1 MSASLPLTH
10 TSLSAMYD
18 GDAYAYTSYKQT
30 LSPSAPPLPAS
41 YQDLDDRSLKALL
54 HDKRIE
60 EFGDNGFPLYDPTF
74 HPSDLAS
81 STTPSAASFVQYVE
95 DEEEALAEPLIDPVT
110 LTAEKWQD
118 EKQIL
123 PLPTLRIQKRK
134 RRGKIKTINHT
145 IVSHTLPPMM

>member
-1 MSASLPLTH
+1 
-10 TSLSAMYD
+10 MYD
-18 GDAYAYTSYKQT
+18 GDAYAYTSYEQT
-30 LSPSAPPLPAS
+30 LSPSAPPLPVS
-41 YQDLDDRSLKALL
+41 YQHLDGSSLKALL
-54 HDKRIE
+54 NDTRIA
-60 EFGDNGFPLYDPTF
+60 EFDDNRSLLCNPTF

-81 STTPSAASFVQYVE
+81 STTPSAPSFVQYVE

-134 RRGKIKTINHT
+134 RRRKVKTINHT
-145 IVSHTLPPMM
+145 IVSHALPPMM